1 MIIGVDLDGVSGD
14 YVGAL
19 RNYVGVSLDIPLEDR
34 LTVFPEPID
43 YRFSNWPHVSE
54 DFIRFHS
61 EAVAL
66 GLYRDMEMIAGASE
80 NLWKLDAD
88 GHHLRVI
95 TSRFTVHGQ
104 NYKAVANTGEWLD
117 KHDLPYRDIMFVHN
131 KVDVFADIY
140 IDDAPHNITNFQN
153 AGRKVIIFEAPYNKG
168 IEGIRAQ
175 TWEDVYEIIS
185 NMSEEDKE

>member
-19 RNYVGVSLDIPLEDR
+19 RNYVSASLDIPVAER
-34 LTVFPEPID
+34 LALFPEPID

-54 DFIRFHS
+54 DFIKVHS
-61 EAVAL
+61 EAVAI
-66 GLYRDMEMIAGASE
+66 GLYRDMEMIKGASE

-88 GHHLRVI
+88 GHHVRII

-104 NYKAVANTGEWLD
+104 NYKAIANTGEWLD
-117 KHDLPYRDIMFVHN
+117 KHDLPYRDIMFVNN

-140 IDDAPHNITNFQN
+140 IDDAPHNILNFQN
-153 AGRKVIIFEAPYNKG
+153 AGRKVIIFEASYNRG
-168 IEGIRAQ
+168 MEGLRAQ

-185 NMSEEDKE
+185 DLEAETK